1 MRYVFYVCD
10 VYLCGLLFVCGT
22 SNKYESNNSY
32 TPWCHIYLRA
42 ARKKKKNNLRRKL
55 WWKNHHQHHHQTSS
69 TWETREPKETSSTW
83 ETKEPKS
90 DAPGI
95 RYFTFQGFGYC
106 QPSDGYEKQFVSKPG
121 TPQNCAKHCENNDNQ
136 YGKSL
141 AGIEYYKA
149 KPSWGRYDDT
159 ATASWMSMSTMRLV
173 VSRRWRR
180 IVWVRLYVTRTTVT
194 WR

>member
-1 MRYVFYVCD
+1 MSLIILTLTLPD
-10 VYLCGLLFVCGT
+10 VT
-22 SNKYESNNSY
+22 
-32 TPWCHIYLRA
+32 HLRA
-42 ARKKKKNNLRRKL
+42 ARKKKKNLRRKL
-55 WWKNHHQHHHQTSS
+55 WWQNHHQHHHQTSS

-121 TPQNCAKHCENNDNQ
+121 TPQSCAKHCENNDNQ

-159 ATASWMSMSTMRLV
+159 CNCLMDVNYETGGITSVEEDSMGETLCYSNNSYME
-173 VSRRWRR
+173 
-180 IVWVRLYVTRTTVT
+180 VRLLNMRTLYTHCEYGKKHA
-194 WR
+194 